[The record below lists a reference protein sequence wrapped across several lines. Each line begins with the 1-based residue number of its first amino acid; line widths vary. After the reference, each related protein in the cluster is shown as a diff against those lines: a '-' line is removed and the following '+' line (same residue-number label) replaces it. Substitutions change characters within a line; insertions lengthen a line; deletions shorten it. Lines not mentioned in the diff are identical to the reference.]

1 MTTGT
6 EALDAWQETFNTKD
20 GAPLRAVMS
29 PDLVVID
36 TYGDRETL
44 DEAMAWATTMD
55 FSIGDYVIHHEDE
68 TCCCGTHSVTLDG
81 VDYGSVC
88 FFARKTEAGIDM
100 WKIHRAP
107 PQDS

>member
-1 MTTGT
+1 MPLSFCPTP
-6 EALDAWQETFNTKD
+6 AL
-20 GAPLRAVMS
+20 V
-29 PDLVVID
+29 
-36 TYGDRETL
+36 
-44 DEAMAWATTMD
+44 TTMD
-55 FSIGDYVIHHEDE
+55 FSIGDYVIRHGDE

-107 PQDS
+107 PQDRRP

>member
-1 MTTGT
+1 MPLSFCPTP
-6 EALDAWQETFNTKD
+6 AL
-20 GAPLRAVMS
+20 V
-29 PDLVVID
+29 
-36 TYGDRETL
+36 
-44 DEAMAWATTMD
+44 TTMD
-55 FSIGDYVIHHEDE
+55 FSIGDYVIRHGDE

-107 PQDS
+107 PQDRWP